1 MNKRDYK
8 VFINDTVVAE
18 RMDIE
23 IATTLIKAL
32 FEKYYNE
39 HSMIISIREE
49 ERVEQCRGE

>member
-1 MNKRDYK
+1 MNNRDYK

-32 FEKYYNE
+32 FEKYYND

-49 ERVEQCRGE
+49 DRVEPSRGE

>member
-1 MNKRDYK
+1 MTNRDYK

-32 FEKYYNE
+32 FEKNYND

-49 ERVEQCRGE
+49 DRVEQSRGE

>member
-1 MNKRDYK
+1 MNNRDYK

-32 FEKYYNE
+32 FEKYYND

-49 ERVEQCRGE
+49 DRVEQYRGE